1 MFDKSIEQLRADV
14 LAAQEHLRQARAEC
28 DPTLSKEER
37 LFLLQP
43 FAVEVHRAQEA
54 LWRRLPR
61 EELEAE
67 LAARRAALGE
77 LPLHDPRK
85 SGAMVAVS
93 DLDRYLH
100 PHPHPHPHAPPPAA
114 TATARRR
121 IVAGVAVALFV
132 AAVVAWWIVR

>member
-1 MFDKSIEQLRADV
+1 MFGAKSINELRAEV
-14 LAAQEHLRQARAEC
+14 IAAQEHLRQARAEL
-28 DPTLSKEER
+28 DPTLPKEER

-61 EELEAE
+61 EELEVE
-67 LAARRAALGE
+67 LQARRAELGA

-100 PHPHPHPHAPPPAA
+100 PHPHPVPHAPPPSAP
-114 TATARRR
+114 ARRR
-121 IVAGVAVALFV
+121 IAAAVALAAVV
-132 AAVVAWWIVR
+132 AAVVAWLLVR